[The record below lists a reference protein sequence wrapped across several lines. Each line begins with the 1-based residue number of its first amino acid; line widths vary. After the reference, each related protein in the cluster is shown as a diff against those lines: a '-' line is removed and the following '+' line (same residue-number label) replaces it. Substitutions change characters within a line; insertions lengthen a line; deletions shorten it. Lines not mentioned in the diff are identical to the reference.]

1 MFGLSDLTLGVAG
14 ATAGTRAVLGG
25 ELEPPSLSTAAA
37 AIAAPA
43 PASSPPATSP
53 CLIAVRLSTLLS
65 CSGSMLSMRAL
76 ILGAVATLGLALAAG
91 SAAAAQTGP
100 ACAPATLDN
109 SALQDGVVTVSPLAG
124 SRDATP
130 QTQISFL
137 GVPAGDL
144 SAISVVG
151 SRTGAHSGR
160 LAPYSQGDGAS
171 FLPSSPFVAGERVTV
186 RAQVRVHGSAR
197 ALLDEF
203 QVATQ
208 DQITTTPRSAVPG
221 SATEVQG
228 FHSRPELQPP
238 VVTVTAQP
246 PAVAGEDVFV
256 APYGGTGQAGPMIL
270 EPSGGLVWFKPL
282 PAGTEATDLQ
292 VQEYEGKPVLTWW
305 QGNIIVHG
313 FGLGEDVIA
322 DDTYTDIAHVR
333 AGNGLQAD
341 LHELQLT
348 PQGTA
353 LITAYDP
360 ILCNLSSVGGPDYG
374 GVTDSVF
381 QEIDVKTGLV
391 MYEWTSIDHVAF
403 SESYEPANRSTTAL
417 PYDFFHLNSI
427 GVDRDGSLLISSRNT
442 WTAYDLNPQSGQIV
456 WRLGGRHSSFK
467 MGPGT
472 GTAWQH
478 DPRELPDGS
487 ISMFDNGD
495 SPKAHAQSRAIV
507 VSLNRQAGTAT
518 LVARLTHT
526 PPLLAE
532 SQGNVQALAGGDW
545 FVGWGQE
552 PYFSEY
558 GPEGQLLLDAH
569 FPPHDESY
577 RAFRLPWTGTP
588 AHAPTFAFQ
597 SGGTGAGTVYA
608 SWNGA
613 TLVAS
618 WRLLA
623 GASAASLATV
633 AVVPRSGFETAIAM
647 PAGTVGPYVAVQ
659 ALGAAGQVLGT
670 SAVVSEA
677 SF

>member
-1 MFGLSDLTLGVAG
+1 
-14 ATAGTRAVLGG
+14 
-25 ELEPPSLSTAAA
+25 
-37 AIAAPA
+37 
-43 PASSPPATSP
+43 
-53 CLIAVRLSTLLS
+53 
-65 CSGSMLSMRAL
+65 MLSMRAL
-76 ILGAVATLGLALAAG
+76 ILGAGALGLALVG
-91 SAAAAQTGP
+91 VSAAAAQTGP
-100 ACAPATLDN
+100 ACAPATLNN

-186 RAQVRVHGSAR
+186 SARVRTGGSVR

-203 QVATQ
+203 QVASQ
-208 DQITTTPRSAVPG
+208 DQISSTPRSTQPG
-221 SATEVQG
+221 SPAEVQG
-228 FHSRPELQPP
+228 FHSRTDLSPP
-238 VVTVTAQP
+238 VVTVTAQS
-246 PAVAGEDVFV
+246 PAVAGGDVFV

-270 EPSGGLVWFKPL
+270 EPSGGLLWFKPL
-282 PAGTEATDLQ
+282 PANTEATNLE

-305 QGNIIVHG
+305 QGDISVHG
-313 FGLGEDVIA
+313 FGLGEDMVA

-341 LHELQLT
+341 LHEFQLT

-360 ILCNLSSVGGPDYG
+360 ILCNLSSVGGPAYG
-374 GVTDSVF
+374 GITDSVF

-391 MYEWTSIDHVAF
+391 MFEWTSIDHVAL
-403 SESYEPANRSTTAL
+403 SESYEPANRSTTAY
-417 PYDFFHLNSI
+417 PYDFFHLNSMS
-427 GVDRDGSLLISSRNT
+427 VDRDGSLLISSRNT
-442 WTAYDLNPQSGQIV
+442 WTVYKLAAASGQIL
-456 WRLGGRHSSFK
+456 WRLGGRHSNFK

-478 DPRELPDGS
+478 DPRELPNGS
-487 ISMFDNGD
+487 ISEFDNGD
-495 SPKAHAQSRAIV
+495 SPKAHDQSRGIV
-507 VSLNRQAGTAT
+507 VSLNQPAGTAT
-518 LVARLTHT
+518 LATRLTHT
-526 PPLLAE
+526 PALLAE
-532 SQGNVQALAGGDW
+532 SQGNVQALANGDW

-552 PYFSEY
+552 PYLSEFS
-558 GPEGQLLLDAH
+558 PEGALLFDAH

-577 RAFRLPWTGTP
+577 RAFRFEWTGTP
-588 AHAPTFAFQ
+588 AHPPTFVFQ
-597 SGGTGAGTVYA
+597 PGGTGAGTVYA

-623 GASAASLATV
+623 GASASSLSTV
-633 AVVPRSGFETAIAM
+633 AVVPRSGFETAIPV
-647 PAGTVGPYVAVQ
+647 PAGTVGPYLAVQ

-670 SAVVSEA
+670 SAAA
-677 SF
+677 SAGGL